1 MTPYMT
7 YDIDTK
13 YGHKNEPMFR
23 KTPLFRGGLRALR
36 YIVLL
41 MMVMLIG
48 VGEMWG
54 DDFSGVWYIANETNH
69 DNANIG
75 THWYLVPGAD
85 PHQPHYA
92 DAYFH
97 NEYCNKNGKGDYT
110 GDNYG
115 DPEKPFLT
123 TYQTNQ
129 DLNSIWIVVSTV
141 DGYYNIIHAKT
152 GKYIVYEPPYKDAP
166 NRKSMHLE
174 STSTSGD
181 NAKFAITGSL
191 SGPINIRPKN
201 VISGNRFFNPATGV
215 GNRPYYYGPSGDYFH
230 DGMIGLY
237 SGSGDNSQ
245 WYFEKASSA
254 TTLTPVI
261 SDVDGSTNTFTITS
275 PAAAFSSIRYTT
287 DGSTTPDA
295 STGNTATSGSNIKI
309 TGSWNVQAVGVFG
322 TFVTPVAGPK
332 PLNSTQCDMPV
343 ISYDRITQLVSIA
356 CATTGANI
364 YYTTNGTEPNAES
377 LSYSESGPFSVIGL
391 TIIRAIAIKS
401 GIDNSE
407 VASVSVVLNPTINLA
422 TETYTYDGT
431 AKEPEVSSVMNGV
444 DIIAKSEYDVAYSGN
459 INAGTATVTITDIDG
474 GNYIVGGSRTF
485 TINRKAVTITADDKT
500 ISYGEEPVLTATVDG
515 LIVGDN
521 IDYVLSDNY
530 EPGYD
535 CGTYTIIPSAE
546 TPQGNYEVNSCEN
559 GTLTITKKALNKDA
573 LGTPADGITIRVSKD
588 TSTDPATYSVT
599 VTHDIQNTPPTALTL
614 IQYVDDEHDYDYTL
628 SGEASVSGYIATVTA
643 NENGNYTGFAKA
655 IFADAKFWDDE
666 TPFNPKESYDPAD
679 PGNHE
684 FAAVYQSMSDLVPN
698 AGVCIVKAYIV
709 KKVNPTIGTITISPV
724 EYTVGETTTNYIP
737 EGVPVLLLS
746 NDENTGGL
754 DVSPKHES
762 TPGVTDAFIN
772 SNQLKL
778 SESPDGVPVKDAE
791 AYVFYR
797 GEFVLTKE
805 GIISPGKFF
814 LYNPNYTPSSA
825 GGGGGGPSG
834 VRRYLRIVVE
844 EGEDPDSMSEE
855 LRVESEGFATAE
867 GWYTLDGRRLD
878 GKPTRKGIYI
888 TNGKKMYFK

>member
-1 MTPYMT
+1 M
-7 YDIDTK
+7 
-13 YGHKNEPMFR
+13 
-23 KTPLFRGGLRALR
+23 
-36 YIVLL
+36 
-41 MMVMLIG
+41 
-48 VGEMWG
+48 
-54 DDFSGVWYIANETNH
+54 
-69 DNANIG
+69 
-75 THWYLVPGAD
+75 
-85 PHQPHYA
+85 
-92 DAYFH
+92 
-97 NEYCNKNGKGDYT
+97 
-110 GDNYG
+110 
-115 DPEKPFLT
+115 
-123 TYQTNQ
+123 
-129 DLNSIWIVVSTV
+129 
-141 DGYYNIIHAKT
+141 
-152 GKYIVYEPPYKDAP
+152 
-166 NRKSMHLE
+166 
-174 STSTSGD
+174 
-181 NAKFAITGSL
+181 
-191 SGPINIRPKN
+191 
-201 VISGNRFFNPATGV
+201 
-215 GNRPYYYGPSGDYFH
+215 
-230 DGMIGLY
+230 
-237 SGSGDNSQ
+237 
-245 WYFEKASSA
+245 
-254 TTLTPVI
+254 
-261 SDVDGSTNTFTITS
+261 
-275 PAAAFSSIRYTT
+275 
-287 DGSTTPDA
+287 
-295 STGNTATSGSNIKI
+295 
-309 TGSWNVQAVGVFG
+309 
-322 TFVTPVAGPK
+322 
-332 PLNSTQCDMPV
+332 
-343 ISYDRITQLVSIA
+343 
-356 CATTGANI
+356 
-364 YYTTNGTEPNAES
+364 
-377 LSYSESGPFSVIGL
+377 
-391 TIIRAIAIKS
+391 
-401 GIDNSE
+401 
-407 VASVSVVLNPTINLA
+407 
-422 TETYTYDGT
+422 
-431 AKEPEVSSVMNGV
+431 
-444 DIIAKSEYDVAYSGN
+444 
-459 INAGTATVTITDIDG
+459 
-474 GNYIVGGSRTF
+474 
-485 TINRKAVTITADDKT
+485 TITADDKT

-521 IDYVLSDNY
+521 IDYVLSDDY
-530 EPGYD
+530 EPGYV

-559 GTLTITKKALNKDA
+559 GTLTITKKALNKDD

-698 AGVCIVKAYIV
+698 NAGETIVKAYIV

-754 DVSPKHES
+754 DVSPKDES
-762 TPGVTDAFIN
+762 TPSVTDAFIN
-772 SNQLKL
+772 SNKLKL
-778 SESPDGVPVKDAE
+778 APDVLTDPKDSASPHGVAVKDAE

-844 EGEDPDSMSEE
+844 EGEDPDSMSEA

-888 TNGKKMYFK
+888 TNGKKMYF